1 MRSICD
7 YQKTRFFD
15 SFKPI
20 YRHVIGMRKKIL
32 FKVKYVRVYLM
43 LNALCVKPIDY
54 KSIAL
59 PAELQGHKLFCIM
72 NLRFIKLIFFVG
84 LYNEKQ

>member
-1 MRSICD
+1 M
-7 YQKTRFFD
+7 Q
-15 SFKPI
+15 I
-20 YRHVIGMRKKIL
+20 YTLIIPSNKLVLINKEKNC
-32 FKVKYVRVYLM
+32 YS
-43 LNALCVKPIDY
+43 IDY